1 MVWYYLVLL
10 TFFGIR
16 WFGGLT
22 SALPFPFGI
31 LAVGGCIL
39 AAAGILAVGG
49 CILAAAGI
57 LAVGGCIL
65 AAAGGVTSAFLMKEL
80 WHSPAFI

>member
-1 MVWYYLVLL
+1 VNPWLKLIGHIIKVVWYYLVLL

-22 SALPFPFGI
+22 SALPFPFGWILAMGGCILAAAVI

-39 AAAGILAVGG
+39 AAAGF
-49 CILAAAGI
+49 
-57 LAVGGCIL
+57 
-65 AAAGGVTSAFLMKEL
+65 S
-80 WHSPAFI
+80 